1 MTEKRNDTKC
11 AVFVDAGIRVNT
23 SWGCVSAWHYMRQ
36 RGVKPEVALRV
47 LSPLGV
53 HRSTDA
59 PHPAARDKLA
69 AQRETGIDH
78 EDVLRRVR
86 DETDAPQSRR
96 ANDVTAAVCERAIT
110 FSETHGTQY
119 AESML
124 RIYGLK
130 TATVMR
136 VLFEPRSRRRCRSR
150 T

>member
-1 MTEKRNDTKC
+1 MPEKRNDTKC

-23 SWGCVSAWHYMRQ
+23 SWGCVSAWHYLRQ
-36 RGVKPEVALRV
+36 RGVERDVAFRV
-47 LSPLGV
+47 LSPLGA
-53 HRSTDA
+53 HRATDA

-69 AQRETGIDH
+69 AERDTGIDG

-86 DETDAPQSRR
+86 DGTDVPQSRR
-96 ANDVTAAVCERAIT
+96 TNEVTAAVCERAIA

-130 TATVMR
+130 TSTVMR